1 MAKLI
6 KLKSHADE
14 RGLLTIVQD
23 ELPFEVKR
31 TYYIQQ
37 VPSGKIVRG
46 GHRHKT
52 ATQALICIAGSC
64 EIYNHDGT
72 KEEMF
77 QLNNPGTCLIV
88 EPKDWHTMQKFSR
101 DAILLVFASTKYDV
115 NDYIDEPYSEEF

>member
-1 MAKLI
+1 MAKFI

-31 TYYIQQ
+31 TYYIQN
-37 VPSGKIVRG
+37 VPSQNIVRG

-52 ATQALICIAGSC
+52 ATQGLICIAGSC

-72 KEEMF
+72 KEEIF
-77 QLNNPGTCLIV
+77 QLDNPGQCLIV
-88 EPKDWHTMQKFSR
+88 EPKDWHTMQKFSG

-115 NDYIDEPYSEEF
+115 NDYIDEPYG